1 MVVLRLRRGG
11 RTHSP
16 HYRIVAQ
23 EKRSKLNGAYIES
36 IGHYHPTNSKDAVVI
51 DKDRAKFWLASG
63 AVPSETVTNLLVSEG
78 ILPKKAQIKRT
89 KVMPKTEESAEAAK
103 PAEAEAA
110 PAEEAATE
118 TETAPEA
125 EAPVEAEPTEAPT
138 EEASAEPA
146 SEEK

>member
-51 DKDRAKFWLASG
+51 DKDRAKFWLAQG
-63 AVPSETVTNLLVSEG
+63 AMPSDTVTNLLVSEG

-89 KVMPKTEESAEAAK
+89 KVMPKTEEPAEVAKAAD
-103 PAEAEAA
+103 AEAEAEA
-110 PAEEAATE
+110 PA
-118 TETAPEA
+118 
-125 EAPVEAEPTEAPT
+125 EAEPTEAPSK
-138 EEASAEPA
+138 EASAEPA